1 MMLIVVGVVLLLAII
16 FVIVVMVIGALV
28 WWRRAVHD
36 APVGRRR
43 QDAAAFLRSQEAGA
57 RLPPQ
62 LRRLAA
68 DQRTPATARLLLA
81 GLARYLDR
89 PITLAPDT
97 VPILG
102 QLDEIAIGSVL
113 LCLSWRSLPPEVW
126 EAYFPSIA
134 STQPMKPN
142 GAPTARESRV
152 AHTLRTYQQAGQ
164 HDRLLRYL
172 DQTLPEWPVAATLM
186 EVAREV
192 LELQRNVD
200 IARTTAV
207 PDAVT
212 SRLTQEA
219 DATASALW
227 RLADRI
233 TAASASGVDS
243 QRLRAQLDREDEK
256 LQQLHPAL
264 RDARTGL
271 AELMLTDVDDR
282 DVLRRAEGRFR
293 ALAATARELQELE
306 QGEPV

>member
-1 MMLIVVGVVLLLAII
+1 MTLIVVGVVLLLAII
-16 FVIVVMVIGALV
+16 LVIAVVVIGALV
-28 WWRRAVHD
+28 WWRRTMHD
-36 APVGRRR
+36 APVGHRR
-43 QDAAAFLRSQEAGA
+43 QDAAAFLRSQGTGA
-57 RLPPQ
+57 RVTPQ

-81 GLARYLDR
+81 GLARYLDH
-89 PITLAPDT
+89 PITLAPDA
-97 VPILG
+97 VPVLG
-102 QLDEIAIGSVL
+102 RLDEVALGSVL

-126 EAYFPSIA
+126 EGYFPSIA
-134 STQPMKPN
+134 STQPMEPN
-142 GAPTARESRV
+142 GAQTERVSRV
-152 AHTLRTYQQAGQ
+152 ARTLRTYQQAGQ

-200 IARTTAV
+200 IARSTAV

-212 SRLTQEA
+212 SRLRQEA
-219 DATASALW
+219 DVTTAALW

-243 QRLRAQLDREDEK
+243 PRLRARLAQEEEK
-256 LQQLHPAL
+256 LQQLRPAL

-271 AELMLTDVDDR
+271 AELMLTEVDDR

-306 QGEPV
+306 RGEPV

>member
-1 MMLIVVGVVLLLAII
+1 MTLIVVGVVLLLVII
-16 FVIVVMVIGALV
+16 FVIAVVVIGALM
-28 WWRRAVHD
+28 WWRQAVHD

-43 QDAAAFLRSQEAGA
+43 QDAAAFLRSQGTGA

-62 LRRLAA
+62 LRRLAG
-68 DQRTPATARLLLA
+68 DQRTPATVRLLLA
-81 GLARYLDR
+81 GLARYLDH
-89 PITLAPDT
+89 PITLAPDA
-97 VPILG
+97 VPVLG
-102 QLDEIAIGSVL
+102 QLDEVAIGSIL
-113 LCLSWRSLPPEVW
+113 LCLSWRSLPPDVW
-126 EAYFPSIA
+126 EAYFPPITSA
-134 STQPMKPN
+134 QPLEPA
-142 GAPTARESRV
+142 GATARESRV
-152 AHTLRTYQQAGQ
+152 VHTLRTYQQAGQ